1 MSKIMTLS
9 KISDLKKD
17 DEYLSIHDYNREKS
31 LYQKK
36 ITSLNNH
43 IIDLS
48 QEAFKNKDMIHLLKS
63 QLKELYAKQTHQQ
76 LQIKIHKPTES
87 DESIFKRMN
96 DHLMNSLKLTDQQ
109 KADIRKQNEK
119 EIEDF
124 IKQCKT

>member
-36 ITSLNNH
+36 IISLNNH

-63 QLKELYAKQTHQQ
+63 QLKELYAKQTQQQ

-124 IKQCKT
+124 IKECKT

>member
-1 MSKIMTLS
+1 MSKIMTL
-9 KISDLKKD
+9 SDLKKD

-36 ITSLNNH
+36 INSLNNH

-63 QLKELYAKQTHQQ
+63 QLKELYTKQTQQEQQ

-124 IKQCKT
+124 IKECKT